1 MSAQREI
8 EMLERLCTGL
18 GATADQARAMAAQLI
33 KRADQL
39 AAERTIP
46 REQAMRYL
54 LEVVAKGR
62 VGEIASAY
70 EQARPPLSPDHEG
83 KPDA

>member
-1 MSAQREI
+1 MSAEREM

-54 LEVVAKGR
+54 LEVVARGR
-62 VGEIASAY
+62 VGEIASEY
-70 EQARPPLSPDHEG
+70 DRLRPPIPPDHEG